1 MKIDKEKLGEKVGNF
16 TNDAKKLTVN
26 ISGKTKEMV
35 TKTKDKV
42 VTTMDANGSR
52 C

>member
-16 TNDAKKLTVN
+16 ANDAKKLTVN
-26 ISGKTKEMV
+26 ISG
-35 TKTKDKV
+35 KTKDKV